1 MRVNAIL
8 FPTDFSPASE
18 AAGRVACAVAE
29 QAGARLHV
37 LHVVPPV
44 TDPSM
49 GAESLARVA
58 ASLGGGLQVETALLT
73 GRAGRG
79 IVDYARDKRIDLIVL
94 GTHGRTGVSHAILG
108 SVAETVVRLA
118 PCLVLTV
125 PAAVLEP
132 RVVAEAVAHPERAR
146 CLVCGRSSAHEELVC
161 EGCRARI
168 RAEALEQKRE
178 AERPGRRG
186 SPV

>member
-49 GAESLARVA
+49 GAERLARAA
-58 ASLGGGLQVETALLT
+58 ASLGGGLPVETALLT

-94 GTHGRTGVSHAILG
+94 GTHGRTGFSHAILG

-132 RVVAEAVAHPERAR
+132 RVVAEAVAHPERTR
-146 CLVCGRSSAHEELVC
+146 CLVCGRSSAHEELIC

-168 RAEALEQKRE
+168 RAEALEQRRE

>member
-49 GAESLARVA
+49 GAERLARVA
-58 ASLGGGLQVETALLT
+58 ASLGGGLPVETALLT

-94 GTHGRTGVSHAILG
+94 GTHGRTGFSHAILG

-132 RVVAEAVAHPERAR
+132 RVVAEAVAHLERAR
-146 CLVCGRSSAHEELVC
+146 CLVCGRSSAHEELIC

-168 RAEALEQKRE
+168 RAEALVQRRE